1 MLIPGTESLLCVA
14 VLLFGSVGLFAM
26 FLLTDAD
33 ARRESEL
40 PQHATEKRDETPT
53 RP

>member
-26 FLLTDAD
+26 FLATDWN
-33 ARRESEL
+33 ARQEAEL
-40 PQHATEKRDETPT
+40 PEHATEKRDQAQA
-53 RP
+53 